1 MAYEFIIYEVQDGV
15 ATITINRP
23 KAMNALNPQVV
34 AELDQAISQVEA
46 DDAVKCV
53 VITGA
58 GDKAFVAGADIA
70 AMVQMNALEGRKFSL
85 MGQNVFFRLER
96 LDRPV
101 IAAVK
106 GFALGGGTELA
117 MACDFIYAADNAKFG
132 QPEINLGII
141 PGFGGTQRLTRLVG
155 KARAKEMCLTGVI
168 IDAAEAKE
176 IGLVNKV
183 FPAEELMAAVMKT
196 AKGIAQKGKVST
208 RAIKYLVDAGSDLP
222 LERAMPME
230 AECFATCFASP
241 DQKEGM
247 SAFLEKR
254 KANFTGGK

>member
-1 MAYEFIIYEVQDGV
+1 MAYELIIFEAADGV

-34 AELDQAISQVEA
+34 AELGQAIAEIEA
-46 DDAVKCV
+46 DDSIKCV

-70 AMVQMNALEGRKFSL
+70 AMVQMTALEGRKFSL
-85 MGQNVFFRLER
+85 MGQEVLFKLEK

-101 IAAVK
+101 IAAVN

-117 MACDFIYAADNAKFG
+117 MACDFIYAADHAKFG

-155 KARAKEMCLTGVI
+155 KGWAKELCLTGAI
-168 IDAAEAKE
+168 IGAAEAKE
-176 IGLVNKV
+176 IGLVNRV
-183 FPAEELMAAVMKT
+183 FPAAELMDAVMKT

-208 RAIKYLVDAGSDLP
+208 RAIKHLIDAGADMA

-247 SAFLEKR
+247 TAFLEKR